1 MDYETKLLTK
11 LKTRKPD
18 YEWSVED
25 VQVKGED
32 KRVLVASFNSKESG
46 MVLPTNPERK
56 SLKQIVDTAISNA
69 NVELLTSEEW
79 DQIEP
84 ITNME
89 GRVDV

>member
-1 MDYETKLLTK
+1 MDYEAKLLTK